1 MVDDVLQLADVPR
14 PGIGT
19 QLLRRL
25 RAQLALA
32 VAQATAVFGDEVA
45 GQRQDVAGSLAQRR
59 QFETDDIEPV
69 VQVLAE
75 VPGIDRPLQLHV
87 GRRQHAHVD
96 GDALARP
103 QAHHLALL
111 QHAQQLDL
119 DRHRQVADL
128 VEEQV
133 PPLASSN
140 QPALAARAPVKAP
153 FSWPNS
159 SASTSDSEKAP
170 QLTATNGPLRRALR
184 LWICR
189 ATSSLP
195 VPVSPITSTLASLG
209 ATWRRCSSRAW
220 DFGSSKTWAVARIE
234 VARFGERGSVSSRSG
249 VRVEA
254 FMSRR
259 SVAAVSGSAP
269 SRPARGSCSP
279 AGRAGSGCAG
289 CASSGPGAG
298 RREWSGRR

>member
-1 MVDDVLQLADVPR
+1 PLALTRRDPERLNSDRQPHRPLAIDPLATALVHHQFADGDQPRARDVAAESQQVGGMHLVAVAETVRRAQQGIFDPPMEVLALLFEQTLESLLQQVLGGAARRAPARQLLATLQAQVGQVQVIRADQPVAADQQGMVDDVLQLADVPR

-128 VEEQV
+128 VEEQ
-133 PPLASSN
+133 
-140 QPALAARAPVKAP
+140 
-153 FSWPNS
+153 
-159 SASTSDSEKAP
+159 
-170 QLTATNGPLRRALR
+170 G
-184 LWICR
+184 
-189 ATSSLP
+189 
-195 VPVSPITSTLASLG
+195 
-209 ATWRRCSSRAW
+209 
-220 DFGSSKTWAVARIE
+220 
-234 VARFGERGSVSSRSG
+234 
-249 VRVEA
+249 
-254 FMSRR
+254 
-259 SVAAVSGSAP
+259 AAVGLLE
-269 SRPARGSCSP
+269 P
-279 AGRAGSGCAG
+279 AGLGRQ
-289 CASSGPGAG
+289 GAG
-298 RREWSGRR
+298 EGTLLVAEQLGFHQ